1 MSSAVTLAAVRRIRV
16 ISDRRQAMYHRAPRV
31 WHGELA
37 ARVRDDYGY
46 VRRVTMVRLARR
58 ARWDW
63 RALGVRASRARARAR
78 DAGDQRR
85 AITRHTRPL
94 VSSVMYSDPSGPS
107 ARPPG
112 RAAASFGFASGVLP
126 AKPSANTSYGADGL
140 PFANGT
146 NVTL

>member
-16 ISDRRQAMYHRAPRV
+16 ISDGRQAMYHRAPRV

-63 RALGVRASRARARAR
+63 RALGVRALRARAPEHATPAIRGALSRAT
-78 DAGDQRR
+78 R
-85 AITRHTRPL
+85 APWCPR
-94 VSSVMYSDPSGPS
+94 
-107 ARPPG
+107 
-112 RAAASFGFASGVLP
+112 
-126 AKPSANTSYGADGL
+126 
-140 PFANGT
+140 
-146 NVTL
+146 